1 MSSNLSRT
9 ADFDALHGHLQNSE
23 TRNLAC
29 LLGDE
34 IFSDEWPAVDPMEFL
49 SQARDDENSRLL
61 RMAPGP
67 NFADKKKDDIR
78 QEFREM
84 PLEEA
89 AQFPFFHISLFSL
102 GNLVG
107 EGGVLHQMNREV
119 FEPFEQRLKANGI
132 GWDRFF
138 PVIFITGPGSGTNY
152 HIDPHSTI
160 TFHLFGNK
168 RLFTLKQPN
177 KWCPQEVVDEY
188 SQNGVWPPRPDEIRE
203 EDCFHHDN
211 APGDLVLLPV
221 HTPHWT
227 VADSGSFS
235 GTVTFVLS
243 GLKSL
248 R

>member
-1 MSSNLSRT
+1 MSSNLSRIT
-9 ADFDALHGHLQNSE
+9 DWEALHGHIQSPE

-29 LLGDE
+29 WMGDE
-34 IFSDEWPAVDPMEFL
+34 IFPDAWPSVDPMEFL
-49 SQARDDENSRLL
+49 RQARGDENSRIL
-61 RMAPGP
+61 RMEPGP

-78 QEFREM
+78 QKFREM
-84 PLEEA
+84 TLDEA

-107 EGGVLHQMNREV
+107 EGGVLHQMNQEV

-160 TFHLFGNK
+160 TFHLFGHK
-168 RLFTLKQPN
+168 RLYSLKQPG
-177 KWCPQEVVDEY
+177 KWCPQEIVDEF
-188 SQNGVWPPRPDEIRE
+188 SQNGVWPPRPNGIRE

-211 APGDLVLLPV
+211 EPGDLVLLPV

-235 GTVTFVLS
+235 ATVTFVLS
-243 GLKSL
+243 GLNSL

>member
-1 MSSNLSRT
+1 VSSNLSRIT
-9 ADFDALHGHLQNSE
+9 DWNALHGHLQHPEN
-23 TRNLAC
+23 RNLAC
-29 LLGDE
+29 SLDDE
-34 IFSDEWPAVDPMEFL
+34 IFPFEWPAVDPMEFL
-49 SQARDDENSRLL
+49 SQAIEDENSRLL
-61 RMAPGP
+61 RMEPGP
-67 NFADKKKDDIR
+67 NFADKKKDDISK
-78 QEFREM
+78 EIREM

-89 AQFPFFHISLFSL
+89 ARYPFFHLSLFNLS
-102 GNLVG
+102 NLVA
-107 EGGVLHQMNREV
+107 EGRVLHQMNREV
-119 FEPFEQRLKANGI
+119 FEPFEERLKANGI

-160 TFHLFGNK
+160 TFHLFGHK
-168 RLFTLKQPN
+168 RLYSLKQPK
-177 KWCPQEVVDEY
+177 KWCPQEIVDEV
-188 SQNGVWPPRPDEIRE
+188 SQNGSWPARPDGIRE

-211 APGDLVLLPV
+211 EPGDLVLLPV

-227 VADSGSFS
+227 VAESDSFS